1 MPNYRCS
8 ATPQVILGAKKS
20 AIDAPPNEAGG
31 TSEAQKAEREAGAH
45 GRTSPVL
52 KERSLTY
59 QALPLA

>member
-1 MPNYRCS
+1 VRV
-8 ATPQVILGAKKS
+8 ALPQVILGAKKS
-20 AIDAPPNEAGG
+20 AVDVPPNDASG
-31 TSEAQKAEREAGAH
+31 TSEAQEAEREAGAH